1 MDNEQFKKK
10 SFAGSS
16 KGPSYQGFG
25 KPLPAANPLPTA
37 KPPPTAK
44 SKLAQNA
51 VSIAVSRIENLRKEM
66 EQLDQSKTEELPN
79 ITNFWETRRNFDL
92 TEHELKN
99 MPSTSITP
107 LTTKNVVKDSSKPM
121 PSSSSILKPPLV
133 QKSSSSNSPAMTTT
147 VVNDSSKPTP
157 SSSSTLEPPLVQKSL
172 AMSEASATIVASSS
186 NSPTIETH
194 VVNDS
199 SKKTDQVSDTNGA
212 SCSTGQS
219 TSASK
224 AASKV
229 ASKVPS
235 KVPPKSKGGR
245 RRYGATYQF
254 TRKEDIEKIPDKI
267 DKVLV
272 MVTEVCATFF

>member
-1 MDNEQFKKK
+1 
-10 SFAGSS
+10 
-16 KGPSYQGFG
+16 
-25 KPLPAANPLPTA
+25 
-37 KPPPTAK
+37 
-44 SKLAQNA
+44 
-51 VSIAVSRIENLRKEM
+51 
-66 EQLDQSKTEELPN
+66 
-79 ITNFWETRRNFDL
+79 
-92 TEHELKN
+92 
-99 MPSTSITP
+99 
-107 LTTKNVVKDSSKPM
+107 
-121 PSSSSILKPPLV
+121 
-133 QKSSSSNSPAMTTT
+133 
-147 VVNDSSKPTP
+147 
-157 SSSSTLEPPLVQKSL
+157 LEPPLVQKTL
-172 AMSEASATIVASSS
+172 AVSEASATIVASSS

-199 SKKTDQVSDTNGA
+199 SKKTDQLSDTNGA